1 MITAIA
7 TSQRDKANQRRPDRR
22 DAVARAQDA
31 AAELKKA
38 AGDLS
43 AARLRQEAYNPA
55 ELEQQALQV
64 MLGFSKLRTRAID
77 AGTTLKTVGE
87 LQPLEKATN
96 ERTTEFLN
104 AIPEAQPGSTGIEG
118 AYSGMSTAI
127 SNLENKLTELLQ
139 ERGGKR

>member
-7 TSQRDKANQRRPDRR
+7 TSQRDKVNQRRQDRR
-22 DAVARAQDA
+22 DAVAKAQDA
-31 AAELKKA
+31 ATELKKA

-43 AARLRQEAYNPA
+43 TARLHQAAYNPA
-55 ELEQQALQV
+55 ELEQQTLQV

-77 AGTTLKTVGE
+77 AGNTLKTVDA
-87 LQPLEKATN
+87 LQPLENATN

-104 AIPEAQPGSTGIEG
+104 AIPKDQSGSQDS
-118 AYSGMSTAI
+118 YSRMSTAI

-139 ERGGKR
+139 KRGGKR